1 MRSRRGTGFP
11 SACPKPVAVSQCSNI
26 TPLIVDVTLPLL
38 LSTIVSVS
46 LHRGW
51 QSDKL
56 TQYHKKPTRLECEGL
71 VQNVQAFDSLTFSTF
86 EPIHHILNERPI
98 DGTLVKCQH
107 RRLYTFTRKLE
118 GAGVSDFSA

>member
-1 MRSRRGTGFP
+1 MIHKSNNAARQARKRRKGKETNNLNQAYPMRSRRGTGFP
-11 SACPKPVAVSQCSNI
+11 SACPQPVAVSQCSNI

-71 VQNVQAFDSLTFSTF
+71 VQNVQAFDSLTFF
-86 EPIHHILNERPI
+86 H
-98 DGTLVKCQH
+98 
-107 RRLYTFTRKLE
+107 F
-118 GAGVSDFSA
+118 